1 MKKKNQVFRMAVL
14 AMLLAVQLVLMF
26 TPLGFIPIG
35 PVRMTTMH
43 IPVIIA
49 GIVLGVKGGAA
60 MGAVFGICSIIIGTI
75 SPTPTSF
82 VFSPFYSVGAFS
94 GNFNS
99 VIIAMVPRILIGV
112 FAALVYQQMKKMIRN
127 QDAAVAASACVGSL
141 TNTVLV
147 MLGIYLFF
155 GKSYAAATNISYDVL
170 ITAIMGIITTN
181 GIVEAIGAV
190 LIVMVVIRAIHPI
203 IKKCSV

>member
-1 MKKKNQVFRMAVL
+1 
-14 AMLLAVQLVLMF
+14 
-26 TPLGFIPIG
+26 
-35 PVRMTTMH
+35 
-43 IPVIIA
+43 
-49 GIVLGVKGGAA
+49 
-60 MGAVFGICSIIIGTI
+60 
-75 SPTPTSF
+75 
-82 VFSPFYSVGAFS
+82 
-94 GNFNS
+94 
-99 VIIAMVPRILIGV
+99 
-112 FAALVYQQMKKMIRN
+112 
-127 QDAAVAASACVGSL
+127 
-141 TNTVLV
+141 